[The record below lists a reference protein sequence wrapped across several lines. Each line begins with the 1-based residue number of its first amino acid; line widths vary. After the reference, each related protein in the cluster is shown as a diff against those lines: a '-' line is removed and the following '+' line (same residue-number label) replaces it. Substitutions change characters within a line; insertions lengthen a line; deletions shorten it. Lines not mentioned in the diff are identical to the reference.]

1 MTTSIET
8 EVVRYLDHLTVER
21 GLSEH
26 TIAAYRRDLARY
38 TRFLASRD
46 VVDPAKVDEALV
58 RSFLASLSA
67 STHGDERPYRA
78 TSVARALSSVRSFHR
93 FLVREG
99 VTNRDPAVGVAQP
112 KLPRSLPH
120 PLTVDE
126 VDRLLA
132 APDPSTPAGRRDR
145 AILELL
151 YGSGLRI
158 SELTGLD
165 VDDVDLQ
172 EGSVR
177 VLGKGG
183 KERDVP
189 VGRYGRD
196 AVQAYLTTAR
206 PAFVS
211 GRARGALFLNQRGGR
226 LSRQSCDRMVRAAA
240 RAAGIDRH
248 VSLHTLRH
256 SFATHLLEG
265 GADVRVVQELLGHAS
280 VATTQIYTL
289 VTREHLREVYHVA
302 PSGAAATRGGRRSLD
317 RRDRSRSGGTRW
329 MSPPPL
335 RCGRRSR
342 TNGRTFARRS
352 PPSGPTRT
360 PTR

>member
-1 MTTSIET
+1 MTSAIDTQ
-8 EVVRYLDHLTVER
+8 VARYLDHLTVER
-21 GLSEH
+21 GLSGN

-38 TRFLASRD
+38 SRFLAARD
-46 VVDPAKVDEALV
+46 VTDPSQIDEALV
-58 RSFLASLSA
+58 RSFVASVSA
-67 STHGDERPYRA
+67 STHGREERPYRA
-78 TSVARALSSVRSFHR
+78 TSVARTLSSVRSFHR
-93 FLVREG
+93 SMLRDG
-99 VTNRDPAVGVAQP
+99 VTDRDPAGGVAQP

-126 VDRLLA
+126 VGRLLDA
-132 APDPSTPAGRRDR
+132 VDVTTPAGRRDR

-151 YGSGLRI
+151 YGSGLRV

-165 VDDVDLQ
+165 VDDVDLE

-183 KERDVP
+183 KEREVP
-189 VGRYGRD
+189 LGRYGRE
-196 AVQAYLTTAR
+196 AVGAYLATAR
-206 PAFVS
+206 STFVT
-211 GRARGALFLNQRGGR
+211 GRDRGALFLNQRGGR

-240 RAAGIDRH
+240 RGAGIDRH

-289 VTREHLREVYHVA
+289 VTREHLREVYYTSH
-302 PSGAAATRGGRRSLD
+302 PR
-317 RRDRSRSGGTRW
+317 
-329 MSPPPL
+329 
-335 RCGRRSR
+335 
-342 TNGRTFARRS
+342 ARRAAGS
-352 PPSGPTRT
+352 SMGSAHRSEED
-360 PTR
+360 RDG